1 MRLRRILVV
10 DDDRP
15 SLDTCARAL
24 RTLPDA
30 EVEAEEK
37 SADALGRLGTEPWD
51 LVVTDLRMP
60 GADGMD
66 LLKVAQAQ
74 DPDMPVLLLTG
85 FPTVDTAVT
94 ALKEGATDYLTKPID
109 IDELLAVAERALKD
123 RAIRAEYGVLE
134 RRLRSDTEATEIVGV
149 SDAVVHVMTLS
160 RQLAESDLD
169 VLIVGETGTGKELF
183 ARRIHELT
191 TDRSGHF
198 VTVDCG
204 TTPTTSWRASSSDT
218 RRVPSRAPT
227 EAPWDCSSSPTRGP
241 SSSTRSSPW
250 IERYRPSSSGC
261 CRSGPSDAWDRPAS
275 RRWTCGSSLPCG
287 SRPRSSSPTE
297 SSGRISC
304 TGSEGPLRRSDRRSV
319 GMAGGTKRH
328 GKPKTF
334 RERGFTLVELVVV
347 AIIGILASLVVPRVN
362 TAVNKA
368 NATSLA
374 NDMRT
379 VRRAIFE
386 YFADHN
392 DWPPAVQPG
401 QVPHGLDRYLPDGF
415 AFGTPDV
422 RFAYV
427 NLADGGWGRWGE
439 QIGLGVSIEDNR
451 TLQEALERMLDDDEQ
466 PNRGEGGGGLAIFA
480 PDQEPSEEAEEV
492 ETVGGGR
499 FTHTGRA
506 GGSAGRGGSA
516 GNGGQSGSMI
526 SITSLMEKAGPSC

>member
-15 SLDTCARAL
+15 SLGTCARAL

-123 RAIRAEYGVLE
+123 RAIRAEHGVLE

-149 SDAVVHVMTLS
+149 SDAIVHVMTLS

-198 VTVDCG
+198 VAVDCG
-204 TTPTTSWRASSSDT
+204 AIPHDLLESELFGHQKGAFTGADWSAMGLLEFADEGTFFLDEVQSLDRTLQAKLLRVLQERTI
-218 RRVPSRAPT
+218 RRV
-227 EAPWDCSSSPTRGP
+227 G
-241 SSSTRSSPW
+241 STREQEVDVRVVAAMRVSP
-250 IERYRPSSSGC
+250 EKLVADGKLREDLMYRLNVG
-261 CRSGPSDAWDRPAS
+261 RLD
-275 RRWTCGSSLPCG
+275 LP
-287 SRPRSSSPTE
+287 
-297 SSGRISC
+297 
-304 TGSEGPLRRSDRRSV
+304 PLRERQEDIPLLVNRFVQRYAIEDQANRVADDAMAVFRRYDWPGNV
-319 GMAGGTKRH
+319 RQL
-328 GKPKTF
+328 
-334 RERGFTLVELVVV
+334 E
-347 AIIGILASLVVPRVN
+347 N
-362 TAVNKA
+362 
-368 NATSLA
+368 
-374 NDMRT
+374 T
-379 VRRAIFE
+379 VRRCLVTASGPMLR
-386 YFADHN
+386 ATD
-392 DWPPAVQPG
+392 
-401 QVPHGLDRYLPDGF
+401 LP
-415 AFGTPDV
+415 
-422 RFAYV
+422 
-427 NLADGGWGRWGE
+427 E
-439 QIGLGVSIEDNR
+439 
-451 TLQEALERMLDDDEQ
+451 
-466 PNRGEGGGGLAIFA
+466 
-480 PDQEPSEEAEEV
+480 
-492 ETVGGGR
+492 
-499 FTHTGRA
+499 
-506 GGSAGRGGSA
+506 
-516 GNGGQSGSMI
+516 
-526 SITSLMEKAGPSC
+526 SLTAAAGPDEPEATGFFDARDARIDAFEREFLTDALRDHDGNVREAAVAVDVPRGTLYRLLKKHGIQPKRFRKEI